1 MAIHGPIDLGR
12 IFFFA
17 EFAIAVAGWV
27 LEINPFDQPNV
38 QEAKDATNKVLEEVK
53 ATGQLPPIDRADAER
68 VAAMLAGKAPP
79 HYVAVQGYLRE
90 SAEFDAAVA
99 DLRELVRAKTG
110 CATTFGYGPR
120 FQHSTGQYH
129 KGGPPTGVFLQVVHD
144 GDEDVE
150 IPGAGYSFRTL
161 KHAAAYANYATLKAH
176 GLPIEPVL
184 LEGDP
189 VAALRA
195 LTTKLQELL

>member
-1 MAIHGPIDLGR
+1 MFAYLRSVDEPDADLDLKVEALADAGHPTVTLSVHGPIDLGR

-38 QEAKDATNKVLEEVK
+38 QEAKDNTNRVLQAYAEAGALPERRRRRRRRAAGAAVGRRRRR
-53 ATGQLPPIDRADAER
+53 TTSRPRLPPGVGGVRR
-68 VAAMLAGKAPP
+68 RRG
-79 HYVAVQGYLRE
+79 R
-90 SAEFDAAVA
+90 SATCCGA
-99 DLRELVRAKTG
+99 TG

-129 KGGPPTGVFLQVVHD
+129 KGGPKTGVFLQLVHD

-150 IPGAGYSFRTL
+150 CRAP
-161 KHAAAYANYATLKAH
+161 ATPSA
-176 GLPIEPVL
+176 
-184 LEGDP
+184 
-189 VAALRA
+189 R
-195 LTTKLQELL
+195 